1 MTPSTTGLTTAC
13 SNAPNLNQ
21 SLVSGAS
28 IAGAIIATAA
38 KPKPI
43 AVAHSCNPP
52 LPSTQGYAATRKN
65 TTAKT
70 IPNDRSDERGS
81 SCKACID
88 SCVTTVPPIPGQAQK
103 ASPAPQGG
111 RGVGSAGAA
120 TNLTSITP
128 TKPYS
133 CEMNAV

>member
-21 SLVSGAS
+21 SLFSGAS

-43 AVAHSCNPP
+43 AVAHSCSPP

-88 SCVTTVPPIPGQAQK
+88 SCVTTVPPIPGQAQR

-111 RGVGSAGAA
+111 EWEAPVRRQ
-120 TNLTSITP
+120 TSP
-128 TKPYS
+128 L
-133 CEMNAV
+133 

>member
-13 SNAPNLNQ
+13 SNDPNLNQ
-21 SLVSGAS
+21 SLFSGAS

-88 SCVTTVPPIPGQAQK
+88 SCVTTGTHIPGPDQRARPGHQ
-103 ASPAPQGG
+103 
-111 RGVGSAGAA
+111 
-120 TNLTSITP
+120 
-128 TKPYS
+128 
-133 CEMNAV
+133 